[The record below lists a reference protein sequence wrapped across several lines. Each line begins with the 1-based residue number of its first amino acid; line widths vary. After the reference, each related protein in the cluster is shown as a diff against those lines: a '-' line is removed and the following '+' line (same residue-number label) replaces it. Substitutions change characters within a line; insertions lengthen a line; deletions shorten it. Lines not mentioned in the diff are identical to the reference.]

1 MMTRRRAVGRR
12 KCQQGTPRARAS
24 TAAARW
30 SSGVEMKTIPVS
42 VWKFVMKFDDG
53 WLDGWNSMEGDTCA
67 TALFVVQVSD
77 FRFPFVLTI
86 TLVVTH

>member
-1 MMTRRRAVGRR
+1 
-12 KCQQGTPRARAS
+12 
-24 TAAARW
+24 
-30 SSGVEMKTIPVS
+30 
-42 VWKFVMKFDDG
+42 
-53 WLDGWNSMEGDTCA
+53 MEGDTCA

>member
-1 MMTRRRAVGRR
+1 
-12 KCQQGTPRARAS
+12 
-24 TAAARW
+24 
-30 SSGVEMKTIPVS
+30 
-42 VWKFVMKFDDG
+42 
-53 WLDGWNSMEGDTCA
+53 MEGATCA